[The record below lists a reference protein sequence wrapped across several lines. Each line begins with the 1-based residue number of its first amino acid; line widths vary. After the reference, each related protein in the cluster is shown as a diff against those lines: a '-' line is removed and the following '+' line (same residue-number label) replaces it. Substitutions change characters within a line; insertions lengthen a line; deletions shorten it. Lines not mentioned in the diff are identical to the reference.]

1 MSLYHAMG
9 VAPLVHSA
17 SEGEH
22 EDARKDT
29 NCGVDRY
36 VVVQVLGGK
45 DRDGDGLVR
54 CSRLAGAC
62 WSRRRSVEATN
73 ECTHRHDA
81 DSNMLLDVCGET
93 ACEHDKLNGHGGHI
107 LKGPGLTNRQKRLS
121 RVRRC
126 GVAWCGPGRM
136 ISSPRP
142 SKKAKT
148 CKKRPDTWTV
158 CGRKYY
164 TFERLRTR
172 AWMTIEWHIRRVH
185 RALQRSR
192 QGRGRGTKCGG

>member
-1 MSLYHAMG
+1 
-9 VAPLVHSA
+9 
-17 SEGEH
+17 
-22 EDARKDT
+22 
-29 NCGVDRY
+29 
-36 VVVQVLGGK
+36 
-45 DRDGDGLVR
+45 
-54 CSRLAGAC
+54 
-62 WSRRRSVEATN
+62 
-73 ECTHRHDA
+73 
-81 DSNMLLDVCGET
+81 MLLDVCGET

-142 SKKAKT
+142 SRKAKT

-164 TFERLRTR
+164 TIEGLRTR
-172 AWMTIEWHIRRVH
+172 AWMMIEWHIRRVH

-192 QGRGRGTKCGG
+192 QGRGRGTKCGTCGQEVLGHPQRRPDEEHSRVPFLPGSAVRKNARLLSRSNKPMGLS